1 MAFNMLWMSLLGH
14 VLPFYIYTVQNNNL
28 ASYILGFFSDL
39 WHRKLRDIKKPVN
52 IMVINDVS
60 KVENC
65 NDVYSLYTFN
75 RVDIYIYIFS
85 SEGGW

>member
-1 MAFNMLWMSLLGH
+1 MNVIIGSRF
-14 VLPFYIYTVQNNNL
+14 TVFIFTPYKIIIWPHI
-28 ASYILGFFSDL
+28 SSDFFSDL
-39 WHRKLRDIKKPVN
+39 WHRKLRDIKNPVN

-85 SEGGW
+85 SEGG